1 MVKLIFQFSLLLL
14 PSLQSGILAG
24 WLISRVSGNKV
35 LLFIMKQYYQVSS
48 LLWLSQKLKDD
59 YDE

>member
-35 LLFIMKQYYQVSS
+35 LLCIMKQYYQVSS
-48 LLWLSQKLKDD
+48 PLWLSQKLKDD